1 MVHIIQNKLNVN
13 PRKRTPLRNDIKVMK
28 TNIHKATI
36 TTATDLFSKM
46 TWFIRY
52 DKDDEQIERITS
64 FDLLFYLSIIS
75 YIIKFHYMK
84 VCLRLL

>member
-13 PRKRTPLRNDIKVMK
+13 SRKRTPLRNDIKVMK

-64 FDLLFYLSIIS
+64 LIYYFICQLLGTSLNFII
-75 YIIKFHYMK
+75 
-84 VCLRLL
+84 